1 MDHDSSHF
9 YAAPII
15 SKLVAATIS
24 DEPRSSAVASLPPLD
39 TSRCASPSSH
49 RQKAKQS
56 GTTGLASLSSS
67 DTLMSFGEQEDVGL
81 TMEVRVDR
89 NKVIGN
95 GQYSTV
101 CFATL
106 ERTGNRKQASSVCAI
121 KIPHAN
127 NLDARELG
135 LIEAAALAQLG
146 PAPTA
151 VVECF
156 GLVNLREADER
167 GVCPVRSWA
176 EAGAQA
182 IAGGGGEWA
191 LVLEYCERG
200 PCWQWMSENKAA
212 MDAELFF
219 LWARQLTLALIA
231 LRRAGL
237 AHKDIKGHNML
248 LDRNGD
254 IRLADFTAAQFS
266 AQALATAQETCPEF
280 DPASF
285 PAYTDFSGTIPY
297 SAPETLVASPTGNN
311 AAALSADD
319 LHKAD
324 VYSLGVSLYTMFVSG
339 REPYATVKSSV
350 EQMLLAAKGAFWEW
364 EERHSISSLPNRS
377 PGNTAPASPLD
388 GPSGRCTQPPSP
400 VSATATL
407 DHGLSRSLSLTL
419 GPKPLRRRRT
429 LKSRKATPREFRTF
443 LSGDPLPPNIEALL
457 QSMVSPDPH
466 LRPDATEILRML
478 DSIEPDIFEP

>member
-15 SKLVAATIS
+15 SKLAAATIS

-248 LDRNGD
+248 
-254 IRLADFTAAQFS
+254 
-266 AQALATAQETCPEF
+266 
-280 DPASF
+280 
-285 PAYTDFSGTIPY
+285 
-297 SAPETLVASPTGNN
+297 
-311 AAALSADD
+311 
-319 LHKAD
+319 
-324 VYSLGVSLYTMFVSG
+324 
-339 REPYATVKSSV
+339 
-350 EQMLLAAKGAFWEW
+350 
-364 EERHSISSLPNRS
+364 
-377 PGNTAPASPLD
+377 
-388 GPSGRCTQPPSP
+388 
-400 VSATATL
+400 
-407 DHGLSRSLSLTL
+407 
-419 GPKPLRRRRT
+419 
-429 LKSRKATPREFRTF
+429 
-443 LSGDPLPPNIEALL
+443 
-457 QSMVSPDPH
+457 
-466 LRPDATEILRML
+466 
-478 DSIEPDIFEP
+478 

>member
-1 MDHDSSHF
+1 MDHDSPHF

-15 SKLVAATIS
+15 SKLAAATIS
-24 DEPRSSAVASLPPLD
+24 DEPRPPAVANLAPLD
-39 TSRCASPSSH
+39 TSRCASPSTSH
-49 RQKAKQS
+49 QQKARQ
-56 GTTGLASLSSS
+56 GVTTGLASLSSS
-67 DTLMSFGEQEDVGL
+67 DTLMSFGEQEDAGA
-81 TMEVRVDR
+81 MEVRVDR
-89 NKVIGN
+89 SKVIGK

-106 ERTGNRKQASSVCAI
+106 ERAVNGRQTSVPCAI

-151 VVECF
+151 IVECF
-156 GLVNLREADER
+156 GLVNLTDIDER

-182 IAGGGGEWA
+182 IAGSGGEWA

-231 LRRAGL
+231 LRNAGL

-248 LDRNGD
+248 LDLNGD

-266 AQALATAQETCPEF
+266 AQALATAQETCPKF

-297 SAPETLVASPTGNN
+297 SAPETLASPAANN
-311 AAALSADD
+311 AKALSADE

-324 VYSLGVSLYTMFVSG
+324 IYSLGVSLYTMFVSG

-350 EQMLLAAKGAFWEW
+350 EQMLLATKGAFWGW
-364 EERHSISSLPNRS
+364 EERHSLASLPNRS
-377 PGNTAPASPLD
+377 PGNTVPTSPLD

-400 VSATATL
+400 VSGAATL

-429 LKSRKATPREFRTF
+429 LKSRKAAPREFRTF
-443 LSGDPLPPNIEALL
+443 LSGDPLPANIESLL
-457 QSMVSPDPH
+457 QSMVSADPH

>member
-1 MDHDSSHF
+1 MDHDSSRF

-15 SKLVAATIS
+15 SKLAAAS
-24 DEPRSSAVASLPPLD
+24 DEQRLATAAASLAPLD
-39 TSRCASPSSH
+39 TRRCASPGMH
-49 RQKAKQS
+49 RQRATRQ
-56 GTTGLASLSSS
+56 GGAAGLASLSSS
-67 DTLMSFGEQEDVGL
+67 DTLMSFGGQDDASVA
-81 TMEVRVDR
+81 MEVRVDR
-89 NKVIGN
+89 SKVIGK

-106 ERTGNRKQASSVCAI
+106 EQTGSDKKQSNSAACAV

-146 PAPTA
+146 PTPPA

-156 GLVNLREADER
+156 GLVNLGEADER
-167 GVCPVRSWA
+167 GICPVRSWA

-182 IAGGGGEWA
+182 IGSKGGEWA

-200 PCWQWMSENKAA
+200 PCWQWMTENKAA

-231 LRRAGL
+231 LRSAGL

-248 LDRNGD
+248 LDCNGD

-266 AQALATAQETCPEF
+266 AQALAVSQEACPEF
-280 DPASF
+280 DPMTF

-297 SAPETLVASPTGNN
+297 SAPEMLASPAGNN
-311 AAALSADD
+311 AALSADK

-324 VYSLGVSLYTMFVSG
+324 IYSLGVSLYTLFVSG

-364 EERHSISSLPNRS
+364 EERYSLASLSNRS
-377 PGNTAPASPLD
+377 PGDTTPASPLD

-400 VSATATL
+400 VSAAATL

-429 LKSRKATPREFRTF
+429 LKSRKAAPREFRTF
-443 LSGDPLPPNIEALL
+443 LSGDPLPTNIEALL

>member
-1 MDHDSSHF
+1 MDHDSSRFH
-9 YAAPII
+9 AAPNI
-15 SKLVAATIS
+15 SKLVATS
-24 DEPRSSAVASLPPLD
+24 EEQMPSSAAAAAAASLPQLD
-39 TSRCASPSSH
+39 TSRCASPSTLRH
-49 RQKAKQS
+49 KATRQGGADS
-56 GTTGLASLSSS
+56 GARGLASLSSS
-67 DTLMSFGEQEDVGL
+67 DTLMSYCEQEDSSAP
-81 TMEVRVDR
+81 MQVRVDR
-89 NKVIGN
+89 GKVIGN

-101 CFATL
+101 CFGTL
-106 ERTGNRKQASSVCAI
+106 ERTGGNGKKQLSSVACAI

-146 PAPTA
+146 PSSTA

-156 GLVNLREADER
+156 GLVNLGDADER

-182 IAGGGGEWA
+182 VNSKGGEWA

-231 LRRAGL
+231 LRSAGL

-266 AQALATAQETCPEF
+266 AQALATARETCPEF

-297 SAPETLVASPTGNN
+297 SAPETLAASSTGNN
-311 AAALSADD
+311 ALQSADD

-324 VYSLGVSLYTMFVSG
+324 IYSLGVSLYTLFVSG

-364 EERHSISSLPNRS
+364 EERYSLASLPNRS
-377 PGNTAPASPLD
+377 SPGSTAPASPLD

-400 VSATATL
+400 VSAAASL
-407 DHGLSRSLSLTL
+407 DYHGL
-419 GPKPLRRRRT
+419 
-429 LKSRKATPREFRTF
+429 
-443 LSGDPLPPNIEALL
+443 
-457 QSMVSPDPH
+457 
-466 LRPDATEILRML
+466 
-478 DSIEPDIFEP
+478 

>member
-1 MDHDSSHF
+1 
-9 YAAPII
+9 
-15 SKLVAATIS
+15 
-24 DEPRSSAVASLPPLD
+24 
-39 TSRCASPSSH
+39 
-49 RQKAKQS
+49 
-56 GTTGLASLSSS
+56 
-67 DTLMSFGEQEDVGL
+67 MSFGEQEDSSAS
-81 TMEVRVDR
+81 MEVRVDR
-89 NKVIGN
+89 SKVIGN

-106 ERTGNRKQASSVCAI
+106 ERTTGSKSQQSSVACAI

-156 GLVNLREADER
+156 GLVNLGDADER

-182 IAGGGGEWA
+182 IASKGGEWA

-266 AQALATAQETCPEF
+266 AQALATAQEACPAF

-297 SAPETLVASPTGNN
+297 SAPETLASPAGNN
-311 AAALSADD
+311 AALSADD

-324 VYSLGVSLYTMFVSG
+324 IYSLGVSLYTLFVSG

-364 EERHSISSLPNRS
+364 EERYSLASLPSRS

-400 VSATATL
+400 VSATAAL

-429 LKSRKATPREFRTF
+429 LKSRKAAPREFRTF
-443 LSGDPLPPNIEALL
+443 LSGDPLPANIEALL